1 MKTQYLMISAILVAS
16 MSFNASA
23 EVIGTEAAAADQ
35 AMMPAPGAAMTPAEM
50 MQRMH
55 EMRQQQMEMMQGNR
69 PGRPM
74 MGRRGG
80 MMNPEMMQRMQE
92 MHQQRMEMMQ
102 ANRQGRPMM
111 GPGGSMPG
119 AEAMQGAPEMQQAQA
134 PVETGDQGMSC
145 EKMHGR
151 HGIGGMHMKGMKKEM
166 MAMKQQHMQAMEQR
180 LANIENLMREAVEL
194 LKSR

>member
-1 MKTQYLMISAILVAS
+1 MNTQYLMISAILVAS
-16 MSFNASA
+16 MSFSASA
-23 EVIGTEAAAADQ
+23 EVIGTEAAPGDQ
-35 AMMPAPGAAMTPAEM
+35 ATMPAPGAAMAPAEM
-50 MQRMH
+50 MQRMQ
-55 EMRQQQMEMMQGNR
+55 EMRQQHMEMMQGNR

-74 MGRRGG
+74 MGPGGG
-80 MMNPEMMQRMQE
+80 MMNPEMMQRMQK

-111 GPGGSMPG
+111 GPGGGMPG
-119 AEAMQGAPEMQQAQA
+119 AEAMQGAPEIQQPEAQ
-134 PVETGDQGMSC
+134 VETGDQDMSC

-151 HGIGGMHMKGMKKEM
+151 HGKGGVHMKGMKKEM
-166 MAMKQQHMQAMEQR
+166 MARKQQHMQAVEQR

>member
-1 MKTQYLMISAILVAS
+1 

-23 EVIGTEAAAADQ
+23 EVIGSEAAPGDQ
-35 AMMPAPGAAMTPAEM
+35 ATMPAPGAAMTPAEM

-69 PGRPM
+69 PGGPM

-102 ANRQGRPMM
+102 ANRQGMPMM
-111 GPGGSMPG
+111 GPGGGMPG
-119 AEAMQGAPEMQQAQA
+119 AEAMQGAPEIQQPLA
-134 PVETGDQGMSC
+134 PAETGEQDMSC
-145 EKMHGR
+145 EQMHAR
-151 HGIGGMHMKGMKKEM
+151 HGMGGKHRNGMKKEM

>member
-1 MKTQYLMISAILVAS
+1 MKTKYLMISAILVAS

-23 EVIGTEAAAADQ
+23 EVIGTEAAPGDQ

-50 MQRMH
+50 MQRMQ

-69 PGRPM
+69 PGGPM
-74 MGRRGG
+74 MGRPGG

-92 MHQQRMEMMQ
+92 MHQQRMEVMQ

-111 GPGGSMPG
+111 GPGGGMPG
-119 AEAMQGAPEMQQAQA
+119 AEAMQGAPEIQQPEA
-134 PVETGDQGMSC
+134 PVETGDQDMSC

-151 HGIGGMHMKGMKKEM
+151 HGMGGMHMQGMKKEM
-166 MAMKQQHMQAMEQR
+166 MARKQQHMQAVEQR
-180 LANIENLMREAVEL
+180 LANIENLMREAVDL

>member
-1 MKTQYLMISAILVAS
+1 MKTQYLMISAILAAS

-23 EVIGTEAAAADQ
+23 EVIGSEAASGDQ
-35 AMMPAPGAAMTPAEM
+35 ATMPAPGAAMTPAEM

-69 PGRPM
+69 PGGPM

-102 ANRQGRPMM
+102 ANRQGMPMM
-111 GPGGSMPG
+111 GPGGGMPG
-119 AEAMQGAPEMQQAQA
+119 AEAMQDAPQIQQPEA
-134 PVETGDQGMSC
+134 PVETGEQDMSC

-151 HGIGGMHMKGMKKEM
+151 HGMGGMHMKGMKKEM
-166 MAMKQQHMQAMEQR
+166 MARKRQHMQAVEQR
-180 LANIENLMREAVEL
+180 LANIENLMREAVDL

>member
-1 MKTQYLMISAILVAS
+1 MKTRYVMISAILMAS
-16 MSFNASA
+16 MSFHASA
-23 EVIGTEAAAADQ
+23 EVIGTEAPAADQ
-35 AMMPAPGAAMTPAEM
+35 AMIPAPGAAMTQAEM
-50 MQRMH
+50 MQRMQ

-74 MGRRGG
+74 MGPGGG

-111 GPGGSMPG
+111 GPGGGMPG
-119 AEAMQGAPEMQQAQA
+119 AEATQGATEMQQPQA
-134 PVETGDQGMSC
+134 PAETGGQGVSC
-145 EKMHGR
+145 EQMHAR
-151 HGIGGMHMKGMKKEM
+151 HGMGGMHRKGMKKEM
-166 MAMKQQHMQAMEQR
+166 MAMKRQHMQAMEQR